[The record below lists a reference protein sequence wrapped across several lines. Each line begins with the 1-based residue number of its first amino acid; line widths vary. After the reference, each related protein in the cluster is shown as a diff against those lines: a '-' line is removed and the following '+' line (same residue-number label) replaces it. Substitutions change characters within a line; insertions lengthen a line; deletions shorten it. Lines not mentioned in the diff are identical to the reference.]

1 MIPASI
7 CDVSKGQTS
16 YSQISLCL
24 TISRTNVQSSAEVG
38 KGLWGTVF
46 GGSCWFLNSLLFS
59 ASPCLH
65 FKGTPRGKKKMYP
78 VLQAKHCGRGG
89 EEEIRLLL
97 SFQNFVAELL
107 VVCEEL
113 VAKSVQ
119 IKRLLQSTVVLLLKF

>member
-1 MIPASI
+1 
-7 CDVSKGQTS
+7 
-16 YSQISLCL
+16 
-24 TISRTNVQSSAEVG
+24 
-38 KGLWGTVF
+38 
-46 GGSCWFLNSLLFS
+46 
-59 ASPCLH
+59 
-65 FKGTPRGKKKMYP
+65 MYP
-78 VLQAKHCGRGG
+78 ELQAQHCGRGG